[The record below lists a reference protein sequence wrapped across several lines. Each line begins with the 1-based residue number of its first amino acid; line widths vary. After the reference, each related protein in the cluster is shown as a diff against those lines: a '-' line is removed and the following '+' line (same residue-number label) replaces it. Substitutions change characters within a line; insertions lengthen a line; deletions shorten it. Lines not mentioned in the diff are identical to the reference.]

1 MEPLVGELLVP
12 QYQMSLFLLSY
23 VVSFFGALVALQ
35 SVKWMFRKDGTLNWE
50 LTTCAAVALGGIGIW
65 SMHFIGMLSYRLP
78 VPIAYD
84 LGMTL
89 SSLVAAIV
97 LSGISLYL
105 ASGRGKFRISGWL
118 AGSLLA
124 GLGAS
129 VMHYMGMYA
138 MNLRAV
144 MSLDLLTVAASV
156 AIAIIAAAAALWLA
170 FNVTKLSH
178 QLAAAVFMALAVCT
192 MHYVGMWAA
201 SMICI
206 TEAPLIPLKISGKN
220 LGIWVFL
227 VSALVLMYIFWIV
240 SSISMKTDEAKDSVP
255 QPS

>member
-12 QYQMSLFLLSY
+12 KYQMSLFILSY
-23 VVSFFGALVALQ
+23 VVSFFGSLVALQ
-35 SVKWMFRKDGTLNWE
+35 SVKWMFRKDGTLNRE
-50 LTTCAAVALGGIGIW
+50 LTVCAAVALGGIGIW
-65 SMHFIGMLSYRLP
+65 SMHFIGMLAYRLS

-84 LGMTL
+84 LGLTL
-89 SSLVAAIV
+89 SSLLAAVV
-97 LSGISLYL
+97 LSGASLYL

-129 VMHYMGMYA
+129 AMHYMGMYA

-144 MSLDLLTVAASV
+144 MSLDPLTVAASV
-156 AIAIIAAAAALWLA
+156 AIAIVAAAAALWLA

-178 QLAAAVFMALAVCT
+178 QLVAAVVMALAVCT
-192 MHYVGMWAA
+192 MHYVGISAA

-206 TEAPLIPLKISGKN
+206 SEAPLIPLKISGKN

-227 VSALVLMYIFWIV
+227 VSALVLMYIFWVV
-240 SSISMKTDEAKDSVP
+240 SSVSMQADEIKDSVP